1 MGLLLT
7 KLFPILNL
15 YYVHIIVCMCL
26 EKMGVVDK
34 EGRVMGLG
42 KRVHEG
48 VKACKPLIKMG
59 NRKFFLGPQA
69 VNVSCK
75 KKKKSVA

>member
-1 MGLLLT
+1 M
-7 KLFPILNL
+7 
-15 YYVHIIVCMCL
+15 YVF
-26 EKMGVVDK
+26 ERKWGSGQR

-59 NRKFFLGPQA
+59 NKILFTWGLQA

-75 KKKKSVA
+75 KKKSVASNT